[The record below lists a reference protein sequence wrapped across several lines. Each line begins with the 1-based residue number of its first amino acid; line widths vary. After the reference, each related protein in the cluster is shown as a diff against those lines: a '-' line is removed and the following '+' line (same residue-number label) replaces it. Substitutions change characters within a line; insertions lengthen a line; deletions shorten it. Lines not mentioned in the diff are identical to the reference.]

1 MTYISQGKGLNEASF
16 FLREERKVGGG
27 HSKESGGKRNEF
39 EDKLRGKH

>member
-27 HSKESGGKRNEF
+27 SKESGGKRNES

>member
-16 FLREERKVGGG
+16 FLREERKGSGG
-27 HSKESGGKRNEF
+27 SMESGGKRNES